1 MADIARNASQIH
13 NCNEAYFFD
22 NENGFV
28 EKAEYKNG
36 SLVINS
42 NNVPEWLKEFEQL
55 LNNNMI

>member
-1 MADIARNASQIH
+1 MNDKENGMVANNDTS
-13 NCNEAYFFD
+13 